1 MLRSSGRA
9 ASALKRS
16 ATSASTRT
24 IEFHTVRPTRGIS
37 TTRLARDPY
46 NPQAPQSSSSG
57 GSSFKYFAVLAALG
71 GGALAFDKKFGPI
84 TKPDADWSE
93 WLDVRRQY
101 YAREIGKLGKSYSQG
116 ISKEYKQDVF
126 FAYERRLRSFSPP
139 EKVFEYFASVSKDGS
154 TYMTLSDLVRALLP
168 LHPAVGSGETRAG
181 KLQGETDGKEIG
193 VHLDKGEKLSKEVMR
208 SKLFELFDTDGNGLF
223 DFAEY
228 LFFHTMISVDRATA
242 TALFHKY
249 DEDGNSSLDAQEF
262 VHLMKDMREQGNK
275 RATGLR
281 TGLKTGVEDVNE
293 IGDGLLNYLFGP
305 KRNKKLK
312 KSAFLKFLHDLR
324 SEMDDLEFSHYDTE
338 GEGKITARDFG
349 YALVAGSKV
358 HELPLFLSK
367 VKTLPGREARNRV
380 SRADFIAF
388 CKLAKHGD
396 GSFQTKMQ
404 EISDSGA
411 PISRKR
417 FAKLAKKT
425 MGVKLSREV
434 INIIFHVFDVDGDD
448 SLSYEEF
455 FNALITWK

>member
-1 MLRSSGRA
+1 
-9 ASALKRS
+9 
-16 ATSASTRT
+16 
-24 IEFHTVRPTRGIS
+24 
-37 TTRLARDPY
+37 
-46 NPQAPQSSSSG
+46 
-57 GSSFKYFAVLAALG
+57 
-71 GGALAFDKKFGPI
+71 
-84 TKPDADWSE
+84 
-93 WLDVRRQY
+93 
-101 YAREIGKLGKSYSQG
+101 
-116 ISKEYKQDVF
+116 
-126 FAYERRLRSFSPP
+126 
-139 EKVFEYFASVSKDGS
+139 
-154 TYMTLSDLVRALLP
+154 
-168 LHPAVGSGETRAG
+168 
-181 KLQGETDGKEIG
+181 
-193 VHLDKGEKLSKEVMR
+193 
-208 SKLFELFDTDGNGLF
+208 
-223 DFAEY
+223 
-228 LFFHTMISVDRATA
+228 
-242 TALFHKY
+242 
-249 DEDGNSSLDAQEF
+249 
-262 VHLMKDMREQGNK
+262 
-275 RATGLR
+275 LR

-324 SEMDDLEFSHYDTE
+324 SEMDALEFSHYDVE

-358 HELPLFLSK
+358 HDLPLFLSK

-388 CKLAKHGD
+388 CQLAKHGD
-396 GSFQTKMQ
+396 GTFQTKMQ

-411 PISRKR
+411 PISRER